1 MARLSTKALAG
12 IEKRLEDIDEGS
24 MRHKILQNAKNFKVS
39 WIELGQSLYTVYRD
53 KLYREWGYTTFE
65 AYTAKEIGVKKTT
78 ALKLLKSY
86 YFLEREEPVYL
97 QKEQA
102 SAASTEP
109 SDVASV
115 PNYESVNLL
124 RLAKNKK
131 ALDEDEYRDLKKQI
145 FESGKDAG
153 EVRKSLTSMMRQ
165 REELEPEEARR
176 KKKTAVLKRL
186 VSTLRTLKTDIE
198 HSKMLP
204 MGLLKETASL
214 IAKIEAEIE

>member
-1 MARLSTKALAG
+1 MTRLSTKALAG

-24 MRHKILQNAKNFKVS
+24 MRHKILQSAKNFKVS

-86 YFLEREEPVYL
+86 YFLEKEEPAYL
-97 QKEQA
+97 QKEQV

-204 MGLLKETASL
+204 MSLLKETVSL
-214 IAKIEAEIE
+214 IAKIEAQIE

>member
-1 MARLSTKALAG
+1 MTRLSTKAIAG
-12 IEKRLEDIDEGS
+12 IERRLGEIDEGS
-24 MRHKILQNAKNFKVS
+24 IRHRILQSAKNFKVS
-39 WIELGQSLYTVYRD
+39 WIDLGQSLYTVWKD

-86 YFLEREEPVYL
+86 YFLEKEEPVYL

-102 SAASTEP
+102 AAASSQP
-109 SDVASV
+109 ADVAAV
-115 PNYESVNLL
+115 PSYESVNLL

-131 ALDEDEYRDLKKQI
+131 TLDEDEYRELKKDV

-153 EVRKSLTSMMRQ
+153 EVRRSLTGLMRQ

-176 KKKTAVLKRL
+176 RKKTALLKRL

-198 HSKMLP
+198 HSKILP
-204 MGLLKETASL
+204 AALVKETASL
-214 IAKIEAEIE
+214 IAKIEAQIE

>member
-153 EVRKSLTSMMRQ
+153 EVRKSLTSMMRH

-176 KKKTAVLKRL
+176 KKKTAVLRRL

-204 MGLLKETASL
+204 MSLLKETASL
-214 IAKIEAEIE
+214 IAKIEAQIE